1 MTRRPPDSQD
11 HSQDLWVRCSEEEEG
26 RVFELVG
33 GILSDMLSKVSL
45 SDLHLPAGRHITPES
60 LSSGQMVKC
69 IFLA

>member
-1 MTRRPPDSQD
+1 M
-11 HSQDLWVRCSEEEEG
+11 RCSEEEEG

-33 GILSDMLSKVSL
+33 GILSDMLSKVSP
-45 SDLHLPAGRHITPES
+45 SDLHLPAGRHITLES